1 MSQHP
6 APSGANR
13 SSMQRGR
20 KVPWFLSPTKAETL
34 QTLPVETRVAL
45 LLWKPKPCLS
55 QFPTLIN
62 DNQRD
67 QKRGRSDPRIA

>member
-13 SSMQRGR
+13 SSMQRRR
-20 KVPWFLSPTKAETL
+20 KAPWFLSPTKAETL

-62 DNQRD
+62 DSQERSEKG
-67 QKRGRSDPRIA
+67 QK